1 MTETK
6 LAIIARFF
14 LVIIYL
20 VGLVGISVNSLRPM
34 YVFLTPV
41 TLIISAMV
49 LLAFHEPWSK
59 KFILSLVIIYL
70 GGFFVELLGTNTG
83 AVFGS
88 YEYHDTLG
96 LRLFDVPLIIGINW
110 LLVVYSAYYIT
121 GYLVKNKY
129 LRLLSGGVL
138 ILIFDFV
145 LEPVAMKLDMWS
157 WSGDE
162 VPVQN
167 YLAWFVIGVVFM
179 SLFTTLRIRI
189 KNKVAGYLYFIMLLF
204 FGILNLTL

>member
-49 LLAFHEPWSK
+49 LLAFHEPWNK
-59 KFILSLVIIYL
+59 KFILALVIIYL
-70 GGFFVELLGTNTG
+70 GGFFVELIGTTTG

-88 YEYHDTLG
+88 YEYHEALG
-96 LRLFDVPLIIGINW
+96 FRLFDVPLIIGINW
-110 LLVVYSAYYIT
+110 LLVVYSAYYIAA
-121 GYLVKNKY
+121 YLIRNKY
-129 LRLLSGGVL
+129 LRLLAGGVL
-138 ILIFDFV
+138 IFVFDLV

-157 WSGDE
+157 WKGGE
-162 VPVQN
+162 VPLQN
-167 YLAWFVIGVVFM
+167 YLAWFFIGVAFM
-179 SLFTTLRIRI
+179 SLFAAFRLRL
-189 KNKVAGYLYFIMLLF
+189 KNKVAGYLYFIMILF
-204 FGILNLTL
+204 FGLLNITL